1 MESIN
6 PESSE
11 RTESKA
17 KVKLFILEE
26 DLLLV
31 FVENCKYP
39 RLDLRFIESIK
50 TSNMIGLNSRPAVL
64 NCSSASERLCK

>member
-17 KVKLFILEE
+17 KVKLFVLEE
-26 DLLLV
+26 DLLLI
-31 FVENCKYP
+31 FVEDRKY
-39 RLDLRFIESIK
+39 
-50 TSNMIGLNSRPAVL
+50 
-64 NCSSASERLCK
+64 